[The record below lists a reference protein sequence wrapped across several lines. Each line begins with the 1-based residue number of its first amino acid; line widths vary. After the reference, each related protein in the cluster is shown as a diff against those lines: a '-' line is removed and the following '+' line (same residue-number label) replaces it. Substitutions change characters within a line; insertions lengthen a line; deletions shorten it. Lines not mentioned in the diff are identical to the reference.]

1 MRKDI
6 KVLVSRLAES
16 EANSE
21 SLVKM
26 MQTKKS
32 NKEGFAQKDVAA
44 LRRKLSALS
53 RDCKSKQAKIMD
65 LEDSLVRSKRVTS
78 VARQAKVRSEANVK
92 QALEE
97 ARAAKE
103 EAEKMA
109 THVNLLKSEKV
120 QAVNAKLRL
129 VQQVRRLSK
138 AKEEDKSEKSI
149 NCGESREGLE
159 KRVESLSNT
168 VSSLASQN
176 SNLRGALASAKSRL
190 KKSQEEAEQAR
201 QLSRPTS
208 SRSKSLESKINELQ
222 HALAEETRHAEA
234 YQQKVRSLETSKPR
248 ELTDKIQL
256 LSEEN
261 EGLRKQIVGLDEL
274 KEENEGLRKQIV
286 GLE

>member
-65 LEDSLVRSKRVTS
+65 LEDSLVRSKWVTS

-92 QALEE
+92 QAEEE

-109 THVNLLKSEKV
+109 THVNLLKSEKTK
-120 QAVNAKLRL
+120 AVNAKLRL
-129 VQQVRRLSK
+129 IQQVRRLSK
-138 AKEEDKSEKSI
+138 AKEEDKSKKI
-149 NCGESREGLE
+149 D
-159 KRVESLSNT
+159 K
-168 VSSLASQN
+168 
-176 SNLRGALASAKSRL
+176 LRRITG
-190 KKSQEEAEQAR
+190 
-201 QLSRPTS
+201 RP
-208 SRSKSLESKINELQ
+208 
-222 HALAEETRHAEA
+222 
-234 YQQKVRSLETSKPR
+234 
-248 ELTDKIQL
+248 
-256 LSEEN
+256 
-261 EGLRKQIVGLDEL
+261 
-274 KEENEGLRKQIV
+274 
-286 GLE
+286 